1 MALANHVGMGCFEGQ
16 ISVATRQEVMRMTA
30 SAYGFGWPT
39 INPATLWGVSPYAS
53 QGFGSYSLLGS
64 PFQQQTAQLLH
75 TVPQQLQN
83 LQQLT
88 YLQQQQLQQIQQLL
102 LLVPQQVQ
110 QAVQQIA
117 QLVGQH
123 VHQYLQHPTALQS
136 PFGLTQPGAGT
147 PFQVTP
153 PFGQPIFAG
162 QPGQVM

>member
-1 MALANHVGMGCFEGQ
+1 
-16 ISVATRQEVMRMTA
+16 MTA

-39 INPATLWGVSPYAS
+39 INPAQSTPWG
-53 QGFGSYSLLGS
+53 QGFGSHSQLGF
-64 PFQQQTAQLLH
+64 PLQQQFAQLLH

-117 QLVGQH
+117 HVVGQH
-123 VHQYLQHPTALQS
+123 IHQIQPHAAAVQS
-136 PFGLTQPGAGT
+136 PFGFTQPGAGT
-147 PFQVTP
+147 PFQVAP
-153 PFGQPIFAG
+153 PFGQSIFAG